1 MFIILLI
8 KINVEDNDNKLN
20 ENVEEKNPCLFK

>member
-8 KINVEDNDNKLN
+8 KINVEDNDNKLY
-20 ENVEEKNPCLFK
+20 ENIEENNPCLFK